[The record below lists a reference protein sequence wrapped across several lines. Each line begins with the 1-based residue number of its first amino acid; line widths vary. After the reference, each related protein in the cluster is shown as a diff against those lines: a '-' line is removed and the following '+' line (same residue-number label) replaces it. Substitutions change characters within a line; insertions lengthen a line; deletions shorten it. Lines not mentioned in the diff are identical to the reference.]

1 MVRPDELKFD
11 ERGLV
16 PCVVQ
21 DATTG
26 EVLMLAWQTRE
37 ALEETLRTG
46 QSTFWSRSRGELWVK
61 GRTSGNVQAVR
72 EVRTDCD
79 RDAVLLRATP
89 VGPTCH
95 TGARSCF
102 FEPVSGSPTAP
113 EAPGETLARLED
125 VLRQRQTNPPEGSY
139 TAKLYADENL
149 RHKKIGEEATELV
162 MASLRGDGQAIA
174 DEAAD
179 LVYHLLVLLR
189 SHGLGLKDVAEA
201 LRTREGKPSK
211 PSKPS
216 TPR

>member
-21 DATTG
+21 DAATG
-26 EVLMLAWQTRE
+26 EVLTLAWQTRE
-37 ALEETLRTG
+37 ALEQTVRTG

-61 GRTSGNVQAVR
+61 GKTSGNMQTVR
-72 EVRTDCD
+72 EVRADCD
-79 RDAVLLRATP
+79 RDAVLVRVTP
-89 VGPTCH
+89 AGPACH

-102 FEPVSGSPTAP
+102 FEPIAGAP
-113 EAPGETLARLED
+113 IAAEPPGETLARLER
-125 VLRQRQTNPPEGSY
+125 VLRDRQSNPPAGSY

-162 MASLRGDGQAIA
+162 MASVRGDERAIA
-174 DEAAD
+174 SEAAD
-179 LVYHLLVLLR
+179 VVYHLLVLLR
-189 SHGLGLKDVAEA
+189 SHGLGLEQVAQA
-201 LRTREGKPSK
+201 LRAREAKA
-211 PSKPS
+211 S